1 MYKELCDPEN
11 GVMEKSGIR
20 QIHVIF
26 QMIFEFLASKIWL
39 IKVFTEAFL
48 WRKWR
53 EAIENLE
60 KLNFEC
66 TMDFATEENV
76 VMG

>member
-26 QMIFEFLASKIWL
+26 QMIFEFLASKI
-39 IKVFTEAFL
+39 
-48 WRKWR
+48 
-53 EAIENLE
+53 
-60 KLNFEC
+60 
-66 TMDFATEENV
+66 
-76 VMG
+76 